1 LLRCHLQLL
10 RVVIAAFMTT
20 LLAIFFHDHI
30 VLAGT
35 DGALQ
40 HRLSMQIHVMKM
52 MPSAQK
58 NTAL

>member
-1 LLRCHLQLL
+1 
-10 RVVIAAFMTT
+10 MTT